1 MVPAMGRQRTI
12 LVLAIASQAAYSL
25 ISFGLPAIA
34 LEIRDRLDVGVAG
47 FGAVYA
53 AVSLGSAIA
62 LIPAGMLVDRL
73 GAREVLVIGGVV
85 NGLGTLVAAWQ
96 TNAYAFSAA
105 LLVAGIGGAAVPV
118 AGMSSLMRAF
128 APEKRGSVMGW
139 RQLAVPLGGTIGAIM
154 LPLLTDSG
162 GVPLA
167 MIVCAVAVTTTSV
180 AFGLLVDHPRADGA
194 VVEGRT
200 GLRAVFRVPGIKPAL
215 TVAFVYIIGL
225 TAVLTYYIPAVRAE
239 GLTRSQAAIGFTL
252 VNIVAGISRPVW
264 GRLADRGGGTRR
276 TRTLRETGIVGA
288 AAAILMLP
296 ALHAGV
302 VAALAVTAVLAF
314 GVFGFNGLVYLLV
327 GELGGSARSGVA
339 VGVASTVIFGAGA
352 IIAPVAGLAV
362 ENLGYGALWAMTAAA
377 GAAGAAIAWRWLPRP
392 ARAASAG
399 GALVA
404 RAPGCPNP

>member
-1 MVPAMGRQRTI
+1 MGKPRTI

-34 LEIRDRLDVGVAG
+34 LQIRDRLDVGVAG

-53 AVSLGSAIA
+53 AVGLGSAIA
-62 LIPAGMLVDRL
+62 LIPAGILVDRL
-73 GAREVLVIGGVV
+73 GARGVLVIGGVV
-85 NGLGTLVAAWQ
+85 NGLGTLAAAGQ

-105 LLVAGIGGAAVPV
+105 LLVAGIGGSAVPV
-118 AGMSSLMRAF
+118 AGMSALMRAF

-154 LPLLTDSG
+154 LPLLADQG

-167 MIVCAVAVTTTSV
+167 MVACAVAVTATSV
-180 AFGLLVDHPRADGA
+180 AFGLLVEHPRAEEA
-194 VVEGRT
+194 VGGRSS
-200 GLRAVFRVPGIKPAL
+200 LRSVFRVPGIPPAL
-215 TVAFVYIIGL
+215 IVAFVYIIGL
-225 TAVLTYYIPAVRAE
+225 TAVITYYIPAVRAE
-239 GLTRSQAAIGFTL
+239 GLTSSQAAIGFTL
-252 VNIVAGISRPVW
+252 VNIVAGLSRPMW
-264 GRLADRGGGTRR
+264 GRRADRGGGTRR

-288 AAAILMLP
+288 VAAVAMLP

-302 VAALAVTAVLAF
+302 GAALVATAVLAF

-327 GELGGSARSGVA
+327 GELAGPARSGVA

-362 ENLGYGALWAMTAAA
+362 ENLGYGALWAITAAA
-377 GAAGAAIAWRWLPRP
+377 GAGGALIAWRWLPSPKRTAP
-392 ARAASAG
+392 AG
-399 GALVA
+399 GGLAA
-404 RAPGCPNP
+404 GAPGCPNP

>member
-1 MVPAMGRQRTI
+1 VGRQRTI
-12 LVLAIASQAAYSL
+12 LTLAIASQAAYSL
-25 ISFGLPAIA
+25 VTFGLPAIA
-34 LEIRDRLDVGVAG
+34 LQIRDRLDVGVAG

-53 AVSLGSAIA
+53 AVGLGSAIA

-73 GAREVLVIGGVV
+73 GARGVLVIGGVV
-85 NGLGTLVAAWQ
+85 NGLGTLAAAGC

-105 LLVAGIGGAAVPV
+105 LLVAGIGGSAVPV
-118 AGMSSLMRAF
+118 AGMSALMRAF
-128 APEKRGSVMGW
+128 APEKRGAVMGW
-139 RQLAVPLGGTIGAIM
+139 RQLAVPLGGTIGAIT
-154 LPLLTDSG
+154 LPLLTDAG

-167 MIVCAVAVTTTSV
+167 MAACAVAVTVTSV
-180 AFGLLVDHPRADGA
+180 AFGVLVDHPRADG
-194 VVEGRT
+194 VVDGHT
-200 GLRAVFRVPGIKPAL
+200 GLRSVFRVPGIRPAL
-215 TVAFVYIIGL
+215 TVAFIYIIGL

-252 VNIVAGISRPVW
+252 VNIVAGLSRPIW
-264 GRLADRGGGTRR
+264 GRRADRGGGTRR

-288 AAAILMLP
+288 AAAVVMVP

-302 VAALAVTAVLAF
+302 VAALVVTAVLAF

-327 GELGGSARSGVA
+327 GELAGPARSGVA

-362 ENLGYGALWAMTAAA
+362 ENLGYGALWAITAAA
-377 GAAGAAIAWRWLPRP
+377 GATGAAVAWRALPGAARP
-392 ARAASAG
+392 APAG
-399 GALVA
+399 GGLVA

>member
-1 MVPAMGRQRTI
+1 M
-12 LVLAIASQAAYSL
+12 
-25 ISFGLPAIA
+25 F
-34 LEIRDRLDVGVAG
+34 
-47 FGAVYA
+47 A

-85 NGLGTLVAAWQ
+85 NGLGTLAAA
-96 TNAYAFSAA
+96 TLTSPFAFSAA
-105 LLVAGIGGAAVPV
+105 LLVAGIGGSAVPV
-118 AGMSSLMRAF
+118 AGMSALMRAF

-154 LPLLTDSG
+154 LPLLADRG

-167 MIVCAVAVTTTSV
+167 MAVCAVAVTVTSV
-180 AFGLLVDHPRADGA
+180 AFGLLVEHPRAHG
-194 VVEGRT
+194 VTEGRS
-200 GLRAVFRVPGIKPAL
+200 GLRGVFRVPGIRPAL

-225 TAVLTYYIPAVRAE
+225 TAVLTYYIPAVQAE
-239 GLTRSQAAIGFTL
+239 GLTRSQAAVGFTL
-252 VNIVAGISRPVW
+252 VNIVAGLSRPVW
-264 GRLADRGGGTRR
+264 GRRADRGGGTRR
-276 TRTLRETGIVGA
+276 ARTLRETGIVGA
-288 AAAILMLP
+288 AAALVMLP

-302 VAALAVTAVLAF
+302 VPALVTTAVLAF

-327 GELGGSARSGVA
+327 GELAGQARSGVA

-377 GAAGAAIAWRWLPRP
+377 GAGGAFIAWRWLPAPGRTAP
-392 ARAASAG
+392 AG
-399 GALVA
+399 GKRLAG
-404 RAPGCPNP
+404 APGCPNP